1 MNSNG
6 VIHMQSISSKSIC
19 KSYWLNTCCYMT
31 TLYLHKYIV
40 YLNPSAI
47 PCRTLNHRKHMSQTP
62 QYHSMYHSARP
73 GTATDLLR
81 SPHSK
86 SNAIVPKEGRLGSRI
101 RTQIK
106 IHIRTVLIRT
116 AQPILCTQRV
126 PLRWTQIVH
135 HDDDTRAGVGEL
147 VPIGVCL
154 TG

>member
-1 MNSNG
+1 ML
-6 VIHMQSISSKSIC
+6 IP
-19 KSYWLNTCCYMT
+19 LAECCYMT
-31 TLYLHKYIV
+31 FLCLHKYIE
-40 YLNPSAI
+40 YLKPSAI
-47 PCRTLNHRKHMSQTP
+47 PCRTLNHRKHMPLTP
-62 QYHSMYHSARP
+62 RFHSMYHSARP
-73 GTATDLLR
+73 STTTNLLR

-86 SNAIVPKEGRLGSRI
+86 SNTIIPKESRLGPRI